1 MGMVMPM
8 RWSPIFVRKKIVNKS
23 RYAQYKYFTTKHD
36 SMLDS
41 SFRPHVLPVIWERF
55 PSYRALSVTVKG
67 YKPTLPLVAPKIEC
81 AAWCEKHIE
90 AWREA
95 YRQFGATPKKT
106 PPSLESLF
114 KRYKRDGALPV
125 INDLVDTYNALS
137 LNWGAPFGGEDA
149 AHYRGSPYLAVADGT
164 EMFDTMRDGELV
176 NESPDSGEV
185 VWRDDMGVT
194 CRRWNWRQ
202 CRRTGLTSNSQDL
215 WFVIDRLAPM
225 PIDDLIKAGGA
236 LRDSLLSA
244 SPHAQIN
251 LELLTP

>member
-1 MGMVMPM
+1 
-8 RWSPIFVRKKIVNKS
+8 
-23 RYAQYKYFTTKHD
+23 
-36 SMLDS
+36 MLDS

-67 YKPTLPLVAPKIEC
+67 YVSTLPLVAPKIEC

-106 PPSLESLF
+106 SPSLESLF

-149 AHYRGSPYLAVADGT
+149 EHYCGSPYLAVADGT
-164 EMFDTMRDGELV
+164 ELFDTIRDGELV
-176 NESPDSGEV
+176 NESPDI
-185 VWRDDMGVT
+185 
-194 CRRWNWRQ
+194 
-202 CRRTGLTSNSQDL
+202 GLTSNSQDL
-215 WFVIDRLAPM
+215 WFVIDRLVPM
-225 PIDDLIKAGGA
+225 PIDDLIKAGEA

-244 SPHAQIN
+244 SPQAQIN
-251 LELLTP
+251 LELLAP